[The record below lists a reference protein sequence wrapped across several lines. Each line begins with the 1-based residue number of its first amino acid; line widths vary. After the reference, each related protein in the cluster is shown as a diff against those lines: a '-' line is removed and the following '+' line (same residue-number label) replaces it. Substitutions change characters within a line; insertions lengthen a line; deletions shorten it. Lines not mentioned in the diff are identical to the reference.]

1 LIFPLCWEIKNAPS
15 GESIDHTFLGAFER
29 RTAQQSANDNRQVDE
44 LERARWLVFIGA
56 YVRCLIRTW
65 MKIYVICHTC
75 VHVFFDTIA
84 VRVDVI
90 ITSVGVYVIRV
101 VRQILWE
108 EQCLLSISNI
118 FTLLNSDTLLSL
130 SLVQAC

>member
-1 LIFPLCWEIKNAPS
+1 MIFPLCWEIKNAPS

-75 VHVFFDTIA
+75 VHVLVDTIA

-101 VRQILWE
+101 AA
-108 EQCLLSISNI
+108 N
-118 FTLLNSDTLLSL
+118 
-130 SLVQAC
+130 LVGGTVPAIH